1 MKKLIKYI
9 LRIFFG
15 LVTAYIGLVT
25 YKAFNLD
32 VLHNYN
38 KEYHYCLV
46 PDFLFCFLLSVASL
60 ALLIWVWYKT
70 KDW

>member
-46 PDFLFCFLLSVASL
+46 PDFLF
-60 ALLIWVWYKT
+60 
-70 KDW
+70 